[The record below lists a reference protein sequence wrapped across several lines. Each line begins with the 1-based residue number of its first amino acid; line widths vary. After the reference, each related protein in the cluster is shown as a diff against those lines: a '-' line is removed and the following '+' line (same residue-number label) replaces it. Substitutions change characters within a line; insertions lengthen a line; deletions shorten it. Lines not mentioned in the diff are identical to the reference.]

1 MQEDLMADKRYRIGI
16 DVGGTFTDFVL
27 ADMAERELWF
37 HKEPSVPDDHSA
49 AVDQGIRALIENH
62 GLSAQSVEL
71 VVHGTTIGLNAIIQ
85 RRGAKMALIVSHGNR
100 DVLEIARMR
109 LPSSYDFTEPRETP
123 LVPRNLVFEV
133 SARMDARGRIIEGV
147 DAAEMK
153 VLAAQLKSADVEAVA
168 IMLLNS
174 YRDPSLEIEIRQAL
188 RKELG
193 DLLITES
200 SVVWPEI
207 REYERCLVAGLN
219 SYIQPLM
226 TNYFDRLESRV
237 KAVGIECPIYITA
250 NNGGTL
256 GIDTARRRPID
267 TVLSGPAS
275 GVVASAR
282 VGAANEISQLI
293 TFDMG
298 GTSAD
303 ISVCQQGVP
312 EFTSSTFV
320 GDFPLMMP
328 VVNVRAIGAGGGSIL
343 WVDELGFL
351 KVGPLSAGAAP
362 GPVCYGRGGD
372 RSTVTDCYVTL
383 GIIDPDN
390 FLSGRMQL
398 DAEAARNSLDAI
410 AEQLGIQGPD
420 REFEAA
426 EAAIRV
432 ATAKM
437 ATEINKLLAHA
448 GVDPRD
454 FSLMA
459 YGGAGATHA
468 NLLAEEARLTS
479 VLVPTAPGTFC
490 ALGAV
495 LADVRRDYVANA
507 RYLIGGAG
515 QGVKADWQK
524 LTAQLAKMEAE
535 ARCWVEKE
543 GDLIGAHDF
552 AVSINLRY
560 PSQAYELEVPIPP
573 EQRERIS
580 AELVSRLFHEEHQ
593 KHYGFNEPDSALQT
607 STLRLGVIG
616 RVAPVTLPNADEAKP
631 TTTGVRK
638 LWHGGRHLEAAV
650 YRREEFGQ
658 GASVTGPAVIEQP
671 DTTIF
676 LLPGWN
682 AEADRQGT
690 LSLRREMQ
698 G

>member
-1 MQEDLMADKRYRIGI
+1 MAEKRYRIGI

-37 HKEPSVPDDHSA
+37 HKEPSVPDDPSA

-62 GLSAQSVEL
+62 GISAQSVEL
-71 VVHGTTIGLNAIIQ
+71 IVHGTTIGLNAIIQ
-85 RRGAKMALIVSHGNR
+85 RRGARMALVVSQGTR

-133 SARMDARGRIIEGV
+133 SARMDARGRVLQGV
-147 DAAEMK
+147 DAAEIK
-153 VLAAQLKSADVEAVA
+153 ELAAQLKTADVEAVA

-174 YRDPSLEIEIRQAL
+174 YRDPSLEIEIGHAL
-188 RKELG
+188 RNELG
-193 DLLITES
+193 GLLITES

-226 TNYFDRLESRV
+226 TSYFDRLESRV
-237 KAVGIECPIYITA
+237 KSVGLECPIYITA

-256 GIDTARRRPID
+256 GIDTARSRPID

-275 GVVASAR
+275 GVVASTR
-282 VGAANEISQLI
+282 VGAASDINKLI

-303 ISVCQQGVP
+303 ISVCQRGTP

-328 VVNVRAIGAGGGSIL
+328 VVNVAAIGAGGGSIL
-343 WVDELGFL
+343 WVDDLGLL

-362 GPVCYGRGGD
+362 GPICYGRGGD
-372 RSTVTDCYVTL
+372 KPTVTDCYVTL

-398 DAEAARNSLDAI
+398 DAAAARNALDAI
-410 AEQLGIQGPD
+410 AEQLGMEGPD
-420 REFEAA
+420 RALEAA

-468 NLLAEEARLTS
+468 NLLADEARLTS

-495 LADVRRDYVANA
+495 LADVRRDYVTNA
-507 RYLIGGAG
+507 RYLIGGSG
-515 QGVKADWQK
+515 QRAQDDWNR
-524 LTAQLAKMEAE
+524 LTAQLAEMEDE
-535 ARCWVEKE
+535 ARRWVEKE

-560 PSQAYELEVPIPP
+560 PSQAYELEIFIPP
-573 EQRERIS
+573 EQRERLS
-580 AELVSRLFHEEHQ
+580 AALVSQLFHDEHQ
-593 KHYGFNEPDSALQT
+593 KLYGFNEPDSSLQT

-616 RVAPVTLPNADEAKP
+616 RVAPVTLPNVGDARP
-631 TTTGVRK
+631 TTIAARK
-638 LWHGGRHLEAAV
+638 IWHGGRYLDAAV
-650 YRREEFGQ
+650 YRREELGQ
-658 GASVTGPAVIEQP
+658 GATVNGPAVIEQP

-682 AEADRQGT
+682 AEAGRQGT
-690 LSLRREMQ
+690 LRLRREVQ